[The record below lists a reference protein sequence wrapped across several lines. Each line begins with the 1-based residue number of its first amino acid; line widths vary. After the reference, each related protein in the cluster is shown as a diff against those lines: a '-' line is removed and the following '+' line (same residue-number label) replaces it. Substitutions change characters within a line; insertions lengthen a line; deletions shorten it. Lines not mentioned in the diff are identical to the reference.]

1 MLLKKRT
8 HLSRCVRFAFVAA
21 FRLHGHFDVF
31 ADGSE
36 GHDAHD
42 VDFAVEGVVW
52 DEVDVAFVGFFEVF
66 EDLAAV
72 GAWVLE
78 DGEGVVAVEAAFG
91 GEVGEQVEVGDV
103 LAFFK
108 VGFEDAGVEG
118 DVFAL
123 FLGPEGE
130 AVGVFGGDVRN
141 VGHVVVEADFGGHVL
156 NGFELFEHFVLLGCW
171 QVQPFDKGAFR
182 VAFFAG
188 VEQVDAV
195 GDFVVGDAHFF
206 EHLEELLF
214 ADVAVWAGV
223 VGPDFDV

>member
-8 HLSRCVRFAFVAA
+8 HFSRCVRFAFVAA
-21 FRLHGHFDVF
+21 SALHGHFDVF
-31 ADGSE
+31 ADGGE

-42 VDFAVEGVVW
+42 FDFTVEGVVW

-91 GEVGEQVEVGDV
+91 GEVGEEVEVGDV

-108 VGFEDAGVEG
+108 VGFEDAVVEC
-118 DVFAL
+118 DVFVL
-123 FLGPEGE
+123 FLSPEGE

-141 VGHVVVEADFGGHVL
+141 VGHVVVEADFGCHVF
-156 NGFELFEHFVLLGCW
+156 NGFELFEHFILFGSR
-171 QVQPFDKGAFR
+171 QVQPFDKGA
-182 VAFFAG
+182 VGTAFFAG

-195 GDFVVGDAHFF
+195 GDFVVGDAHFV
-206 EHLEELLF
+206 EYLEELLF

>member
-1 MLLKKRT
+1 M
-8 HLSRCVRFAFVAA
+8 
-21 FRLHGHFDVF
+21 F
-31 ADGSE
+31 ADGGE

-42 VDFAVEGVVW
+42 FDFAVEGVVW

-91 GEVGEQVEVGDV
+91 GEVGEKVEVGDV

-108 VGFEDAGVEG
+108 VGFEDAIVEG
-118 DVFAL
+118 DVFVL
-123 FLGPEGE
+123 FLSPECE
-130 AVGVFGGDVRN
+130 AVSVFGGNVRN
-141 VGHVVVEADFGGHVL
+141 VGHVVVEADFGCHVF
-156 NGFELFEHFVLLGCW
+156 NGLELFEHFVLFGSW
-171 QVQPFDKGAFR
+171 QVQPFDKGA
-182 VAFFAG
+182 VGTAFFAG

-195 GDFVVGDAHFF
+195 GDFVVGDAHFL